1 MIVSNP
7 RFKLFLIQVD
17 GSVDLTGRTKLN
29 PDQVFRLLY
38 GVFRLIICSIPAWL
52 KISVFRLLNFSGTN
66 LLCCLDC
73 FTLLS
78 TMATDDRV
86 LCDPCLTVGDLEKV
100 FTLYFADTSRNLQ
113 PVLDFCLNGAET
125 WKTAPKALM
134 GFPFLKTNKYKW
146 IPKAQS

>member
-7 RFKLFLIQVD
+7 RFKLFLIQVY

-38 GVFRLIICSIPAWL
+38 GVFRVIICSIPAWL
-52 KISVFRLLNFSGTN
+52 KIGVFRLPTSLAPIYFAVYI
-66 LLCCLDC
+66 
-73 FTLLS
+73 
-78 TMATDDRV
+78 MATDDRV

-100 FTLYFADTSRNLQ
+100 FTLYFAATSRNLQ
-113 PVLDFCLNGAET
+113 PVLDVCQADT

>member
-1 MIVSNP
+1 MN
-7 RFKLFLIQVD
+7 
-17 GSVDLTGRTKLN
+17 
-29 PDQVFRLLY
+29 
-38 GVFRLIICSIPAWL
+38 ICSIPAWL
-52 KISVFRLLNFSGTN
+52 KIDVFRLLNFSGTN

-86 LCDPCLTVGDLEKV
+86 VSDPCLTVGDLEKV
-100 FTLYFADTSRNLQ
+100 FTQFFAHTSRDLQ
-113 PVLDFCLNGAET
+113 PVLDVFLNGAET

-146 IPKAQS
+146 IPKA

>member
-1 MIVSNP
+1 MN
-7 RFKLFLIQVD
+7 
-17 GSVDLTGRTKLN
+17 
-29 PDQVFRLLY
+29 
-38 GVFRLIICSIPAWL
+38 ICSIPAWL
-52 KISVFRLLNFSGTN
+52 KIEVFRLLNFSGTN

-100 FTLYFADTSRNLQ
+100 FVAYFAATSRNLQ
-113 PVLDFCLNGAET
+113 ILLDVFQAET

-146 IPKAQS
+146 IPKA